1 MLKLSSKE
9 VVIFAPLYRRIP
21 VDGWGGVEKIV
32 VERARSLRRLGYRV
46 QLVANS
52 TDDSLADSVVSPDT
66 IFSYPGDKARLIT
79 SLVTGKWTRYISIF
93 TSLRRD
99 IWEAPILSD
108 ASAIDPFNNF
118 ILTKEMENDRVL
130 FYLHGNYY
138 FIYQNWRKLFL
149 VPDMLFRPSW
159 KLNLGAL
166 NLRMNELLLRK
177 GIRSHYMP
185 NGTDFPDRDKIIQNP
200 EEFLLF
206 VGTINPLKAPH
217 LAIRLARKLG
227 LPLKI
232 IGRITDVSYFRNMVK
247 PFLNNVTEYLG
258 EVDRRTL
265 IETMRRSRALLFTS
279 TWDEPQGI
287 VVIEAQSYG
296 VPVLALNLP
305 FYSGIYEMIENYE
318 TGLIGT
324 IDELCAKSGEIFNI
338 NRDSIYI
345 RSKSKWSWESVLKNH
360 HMAVIEKMEENI
372 STTSS

>member
-1 MLKLSSKE
+1 
-9 VVIFAPLYRRIP
+9 
-21 VDGWGGVEKIV
+21 
-32 VERARSLRRLGYRV
+32 
-46 QLVANS
+46 
-52 TDDSLADSVVSPDT
+52 
-66 IFSYPGDKARLIT
+66 
-79 SLVTGKWTRYISIF
+79 
-93 TSLRRD
+93 
-99 IWEAPILSD
+99 
-108 ASAIDPFNNF
+108 
-118 ILTKEMENDRVL
+118 
-130 FYLHGNYY
+130 
-138 FIYQNWRKLFL
+138 
-149 VPDMLFRPSW
+149 
-159 KLNLGAL
+159 
-166 NLRMNELLLRK
+166 
-177 GIRSHYMP
+177 MP

-360 HMAVIEKMEENI
+360 HMAVIEKMEENV